1 MKLSLDPLVIAP
13 RNITA
18 ESLALAAW
26 YDSQPLV
33 RRLWGIKDAA
43 RLRVIIAVEPTNDG
57 DDIYPVWLA
66 NSETWADELHWYTGS
81 SVHLE
86 LIDESPFDGIEF
98 DAESVVVAD
107 LFWRDATLIR
117 PHTMV

>member
-1 MKLSLDPLVIAP
+1 MKLSLDPSVTER
-13 RNITA
+13 RNSTA

-33 RRLWGIKDAA
+33 RRLWGIKDAE
-43 RLRVIIAVEPTNDG
+43 RLRVIVAVEPTHDG

-66 NSETWADELHWYTGS
+66 NSQAWADELHLYTGS

-86 LIDESPFDGIEF
+86 LLDESPFDGIEF
-98 DAESVVVAD
+98 DAESVIVAD
-107 LFWRDATLIR
+107 FFWRDATLTP
-117 PHTMV
+117 PHTRV

>member
-13 RNITA
+13 QNISA

-33 RRLWGIKDAA
+33 RRLWGIKNAE
-43 RLRVIIAVEPTNDG
+43 RLRVIVLVEPTHDG

-66 NSETWADELHWYTGS
+66 NSQAWTDELHLYTGN

-86 LIDESPFDGIEF
+86 QIDELPFDGIEF
-98 DAESVVVAD
+98 DAESVIVAD
-107 LFWRDATLIR
+107 LFWRDATLIP